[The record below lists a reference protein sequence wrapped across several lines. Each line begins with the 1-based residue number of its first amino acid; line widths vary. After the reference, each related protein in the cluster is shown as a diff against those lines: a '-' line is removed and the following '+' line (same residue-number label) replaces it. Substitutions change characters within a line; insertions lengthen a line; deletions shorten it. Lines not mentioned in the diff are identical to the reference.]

1 MAHTKAGGSTKLGR
15 DSRAKYLGI
24 KKYDG
29 QVVKPGQLIVKQ
41 RGTHYFP
48 GKNVKKAGDDSLCSV
63 VNGTVA
69 FKNKTKINY
78 DGNRKK
84 VKVVNVEATE

>member
-15 DSRAKYLGI
+15 DSRSKYLGV
-24 KKYDG
+24 KKNDG
-29 QVVKPGQLIVKQ
+29 QAVKPGELIVKQ

-48 GKNVKKAGDDSLCSV
+48 GKNVKKGGDDCLYSIASGKV
-63 VNGTVA
+63 V
-69 FKNKTKINY
+69 FKDKTKINY

-84 VKVVNVEATE
+84 VKVVNVEPTK

>member
-24 KKYDG
+24 KKNDG
-29 QVVKPGQLIVKQ
+29 QSVKTGELIVKQ
-41 RGTHYFP
+41 RGTHYHP
-48 GKNVKKAGDDSLCSV
+48 GKNVKKGGDDCLYSLTTGKV
-63 VNGTVA
+63 V
-69 FKNKTKINY
+69 FKDQTKIKY

-84 VKVVNVEATE
+84 IKVVSVENSK

>member
-24 KKYDG
+24 KKNDG
-29 QVVKPGQLIVKQ
+29 QSVKAGELIVKQ
-41 RGTHYFP
+41 RGTHYYP
-48 GKNVKKAGDDSLCSV
+48 GKNVKKGGDDCLYSV
-63 VNGTVA
+63 AIGKVI
-69 FKNKTKINY
+69 FKDKTKIKY

-84 VKVVNVEATE
+84 IKVVSVESSK

>member
-15 DSRAKYLGI
+15 DSRAKYLGV
-24 KKYDG
+24 KKNDG

-48 GKNVKKAGDDSLCSV
+48 GKNVKKAGDDSLYSV

-84 VKVVNVEATE
+84 VKVVNVEATK